1 MDIIQEL
8 GIDIF
13 LNSSV
18 ADTIRRTLDTIALV
32 QENLFALANNEDNRQ
47 LDLLKIGT
55 VFQLFLIDTLASGK
69 KTRDLTGKDWENIA
83 TKVSEYA
90 VLEDRQSY
98 SEFVFTLYAD
108 YIDLSV
114 SALQALRIP
123 HNEVTQEESTNT
135 EFDTSDEE
143 NKRDYWDTRLEQ
155 IKSIADEIRSCS
167 SLMQGEDKQEVEYIE
182 KCLWLSLEA
191 MIKLLSYW
199 FTSKLGA
206 IAGVEYAQLAQAAV
220 DLAFEY
226 GRYVLYAKEQAILE
240 AYIQNQYVLDD
251 ELRIQY
257 EAFLVELE
265 ENAARFRNLIDDAF
279 SPDIQNALMQSAALA
294 RAAGVKEEEIL
305 SSTEDIDSF
314 FLD

>member
-1 MDIIQEL
+1 MDMIQEL

-32 QENLFALANNEDNRQ
+32 QENLFALANNEDNQQ

-69 KTRDLTGKDWENIA
+69 KPRDLTGKDWENIA

-123 HNEVTQEESTNT
+123 HNEATQEESTNT

-251 ELRIQY
+251 ELRVQY
-257 EAFLVELE
+257 EEFLVELE
-265 ENAARFRNLIDDAF
+265 KNAARFRNLIDDAF

-305 SSTEDIDSF
+305 GSTEDIDSF

>member
-1 MDIIQEL
+1 MDMIQEL

-32 QENLFALANNEDNRQ
+32 QENLFALANNEDNQQ

-69 KTRDLTGKDWENIA
+69 NPSDLAGKNWENIA

-98 SEFVFTLYAD
+98 NEFVFTLYAD

-123 HNEVTQEESTNT
+123 HNEATQEESTNT

-240 AYIQNQYVLDD
+240 AYIQKQYVLDD

-294 RAAGVKEEEIL
+294 QAAGVKEEEIL